1 MTCSQSRAH
10 FLRQVNGLPQVAQ
23 TFVGRSPFFLMRGI
37 RAWVPPVIIKR
48 ALDNRVRWIDSLVA
62 DRLGRA
68 PVTVHDRLADLD
80 RFARAQL
87 AGLGFLRLDG
97 TPGLSID
104 ALDAP
109 TAAALNW
116 ADGPDGF
123 AAQAGLWFNP
133 PVPVEHVAGG
143 VDVLLVNE
151 RIVEQPFV
159 FAQVGLSPRR
169 ILDLGGSES
178 TVALSL
184 ATLGH
189 EVTVVDPRGY
199 PLAHPGLTVD
209 AVRLEEHRPAAP
221 YDVAI
226 ALSAVEH
233 FGLGGYAGAGGS
245 ADDRAALAQLRTLA
259 PRLILTVPFAAEASV
274 DDFQRV
280 YDLPGLDALLSGW
293 TVESRLAA
301 WRVERTRWQ
310 LGTCEEPLAAR
321 GVALVVA
328 KV

>member
-1 MTCSQSRAH
+1 M
-10 FLRQVNGLPQVAQ
+10 L
-23 TFVGRSPFFLMRGI
+23 
-37 RAWVPPVIIKR
+37 KR
-48 ALDNRVRWIDSLVA
+48 ALDNRVRWIDSLVG

-97 TPGLSID
+97 VPGRGL
-104 ALDAP
+104 ATLEAP
-109 TAAALNW
+109 EAAALNW
-116 ADGPDGF
+116 AEGPDGF

-133 PVPVEHVAGG
+133 PVPVEHVPGG
-143 VDVLLVNE
+143 VRVLLVNE

-159 FAQVGLSPRR
+159 FAHVGLERR
-169 ILDLGGSES
+169 SILDLGGSES

-189 EVTVVDPRGY
+189 DVTVVDPRGY
-199 PLAHPGLTVD
+199 PVAHPGLTVD
-209 AVRLEEHRPAAP
+209 PVRLEEHAGGR

-233 FGLGGYAGAGGS
+233 FGLGHYAGAEGS
-245 ADDRAALAQLRTLA
+245 RDDGAAVAQLRGLA
-259 PRLILTVPFAAEASV
+259 KRLVLTVPFSATASV
-274 DDFQRV
+274 DAFQRV
-280 YDLPGLDALLSGW
+280 YDLPGLDALLAGW
-293 TVESRLAA
+293 TVTTRRAA
-301 WRVERTRWQ
+301 WQVERTRWQ
-310 LGTCEEPLAAR
+310 LGTCEEPLAER

-328 KV
+328 EV